1 MESEKEK
8 SSNLSAHTQRQT
20 YKYEETFAHTR
31 SNSKDNEKKLP
42 LNGCIGISF
51 SFYLCLLLLLLQFF
65 IFGRQLGWQ
74 AVSIQV
80 FPSRQVFFFVICCR
94 IHKACVWMGHGV
106 TCKHLYIYICA
117 FCMESLTIHIL
128 YMQMGRFDR
137 RARAFCPK
145 IHKNK
150 SRPGNSVPLITHCAS
165 TKSWADMTNGLCQKI
180 TTNSIIYSYR

>member
-1 MESEKEK
+1 M
-8 SSNLSAHTQRQT
+8 
-20 YKYEETFAHTR
+20 
-31 SNSKDNEKKLP
+31 
-42 LNGCIGISF
+42 
-51 SFYLCLLLLLLQFF
+51 
-65 IFGRQLGWQ
+65 
-74 AVSIQV
+74 SIQV

-180 TTNSIIYSYR
+180 TTNSIIYSYRWCMSVWTLHKWDVTLSPLQCNKWLRIFHIKYEIFVSKFSIFN

>member
-1 MESEKEK
+1 MYWYFLLFLSLFIVVVVVVFYFWQVARLAGGEH
-8 SSNLSAHTQRQT
+8 SSLSI
-20 YKYEETFAHTR
+20 ET
-31 SNSKDNEKKLP
+31 
-42 LNGCIGISF
+42 G
-51 SFYLCLLLLLLQFF
+51 
-65 IFGRQLGWQ
+65 
-74 AVSIQV
+74 
-80 FPSRQVFFFVICCR
+80 FFFCYLLSYTQGVRVDGPWCDVQAF
-94 IHKACVWMGHGV
+94 IH
-106 TCKHLYIYICA
+106 IYICA